1 MLSTVATVIGPAT
14 LLTALAFYFGWVSTN
29 ATFSY
34 FGLDA
39 SVLGL
44 TLQEVVLSST
54 DALFVPL
61 LAMAV
66 AALAGLAV
74 HAVLIRWADRQGP
87 LRARAQRISVVM
99 IVLGAVIFLVGLW
112 AVQEELPF
120 PRPFLFQELSAGIGI
135 ALLAYA
141 AYLRR
146 RIRAGAGVRSEDPES
161 QRLWTFGMVL
171 VWVIIGLSLFWTV
184 SEYAKAIGRGRARRI
199 QEGLTDRP
207 SMVVYSERDLHVE
220 GPGVVKE
227 KLGGEGSAYRYRY
240 SGLIFLVRSGGKYFL
255 VPASWTR
262 SEGGVVVLPEADT
275 VRVEFVAA
283 GP

>member
-1 MLSTVATVIGPAT
+1 MLATVATVIGPAT

-66 AALAGLAV
+66 VALAGLAV
-74 HAVLIRWADRQGP
+74 HAVLSRWADREGRP
-87 LRARAQRISVVM
+87 RVRAERISVVM
-99 IVLGAVIFLVGLW
+99 IVVGVVIFLIGLW
-112 AVQEELPF
+112 AVQKELPF

-141 AYLRR
+141 VYLRR
-146 RIRAGAGVRSEDPES
+146 RMRPTARAEDPES
-161 QRLWTFGMVL
+161 QRLWTVGVAL

-184 SEYAKAIGRGRARRI
+184 SEYAKAIGRGRARGI
-199 QEGLTDRP
+199 EAGLANRP
-207 SMVVYSERDLHVE
+207 SVVVYSERDLHVE
-220 GPGVVKE
+220 GPGVGKE
-227 KLGGEGSAYRYRY
+227 EIGGEQSAYRFRY
-240 SGLIFLVRSGGKYFL
+240 SGLTLLVRSGGKYFL
-255 VPASWTR
+255 LPAGWRR
-262 SEGGVVVLPEADT
+262 SEAGAIALPEADT
-275 VRVEFVAA
+275 VRIEFVA
-283 GP
+283 GGS